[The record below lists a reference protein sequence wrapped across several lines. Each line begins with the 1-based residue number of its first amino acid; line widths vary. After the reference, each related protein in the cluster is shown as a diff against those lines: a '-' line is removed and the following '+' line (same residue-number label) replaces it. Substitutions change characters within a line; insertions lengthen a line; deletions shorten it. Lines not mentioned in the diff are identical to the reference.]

1 MLIQNKNV
9 VTVIAVHATDIYA
22 IAADPGVLSER
33 VVAPDRRGRFHKVHH
48 HAGNPSGTY
57 EDDSDEYWEA
67 IARALA
73 PSGAILVM
81 GHGHGKANAA
91 HHWVTY
97 VEKHHPDIAA
107 KLVAEL
113 RVDIERLDERQV
125 LELARV
131 HFDAGVA
138 A

>member
-1 MLIQNKNV
+1 
-9 VTVIAVHATDIYA
+9 
-22 IAADPGVLSER
+22 
-33 VVAPDRRGRFHKVHH
+33 
-48 HAGNPSGTY
+48 
-57 EDDSDEYWEA
+57 
-67 IARALA
+67 
-73 PSGAILVM
+73 M